1 MKRLAQAAVLL
12 VSAALALS
20 ITLIWRSWTTPT
32 IGEAEKQ
39 LQSRQRL
46 AVLPEASYDNH
57 PLDIPLPTPDAQ
69 LAHSRIVAAYR
80 ATLAGTPSAVILVTQ
95 AQGYAGPI
103 VLTIA
108 ITPDGRLLGSQVVEQ
123 QESPGLGGRLADPQV
138 HWLRQFANRSLGD
151 HWALKRDQGDFDQLA
166 GATVTSRAVIEAL
179 QDALRYFDEHRR
191 AFLEGPPHE

>member
-12 VSAALALS
+12 VTAALALS

-138 HWLRQFANRSLGD
+138 HWLMQFDKSSLGD
-151 HWALKRDQGDFDQLA
+151 HLEQKIDQGDFDQLA

>member
-12 VSAALALS
+12 VTAALALS
-20 ITLIWRSWTTPT
+20 MTLIWRSWTTPT

-191 AFLEGPPHE
+191 AFLEVPPHE